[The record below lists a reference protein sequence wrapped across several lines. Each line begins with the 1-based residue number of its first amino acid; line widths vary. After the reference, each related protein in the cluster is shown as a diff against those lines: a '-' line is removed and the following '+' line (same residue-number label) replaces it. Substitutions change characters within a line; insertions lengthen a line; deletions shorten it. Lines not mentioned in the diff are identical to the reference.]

1 LSPGGIT
8 LHRRIEVGLPAV
20 MIDKVQIQQ
29 VLINLMRNAA
39 EAMRQSRPGDI
50 TVSAR
55 RVDGSIEIAVADN
68 GPGLP
73 KALQDRLFEPFVST
87 KAGGMGV
94 GLSICH
100 AIIESHGG
108 AHLGGGKLRRR
119 HHLPLQ
125 APFARRELLRAAVQR
140 IGDEEAGD
148 PTTEWPQD
156 RSHRSLL
163 DQLGAGSP

>member
-1 LSPGGIT
+1 
-8 LHRRIEVGLPAV
+8 
-20 MIDKVQIQQ
+20 

-39 EAMRQSRPGDI
+39 EAMRQSKPGDI

-73 KALQDRLFEPFVST
+73 KAIQDRLFQPFVST
-87 KAGGMGV
+87 KADGMGV

-108 AHLGGGKLRRR
+108 RIWAEENPGGGTIFRFTVTTAGLERRN
-119 HHLPLQ
+119 
-125 APFARRELLRAAVQR
+125 F
-140 IGDEEAGD
+140 
-148 PTTEWPQD
+148 
-156 RSHRSLL
+156 
-163 DQLGAGSP
+163 GS

>member
-29 VLINLMRNAA
+29 VLINLIRNAA

-73 KALQDRLFEPFVST
+73 KAIQDWLFQPFVST

-108 AHLGGGKLRRR
+108 RIWAEENSGGGTIFRFTI
-119 HHLPLQ
+119 
-125 APFARRELLRAAVQR
+125 AS
-140 IGDEEAGD
+140 AGL
-148 PTTEWPQD
+148 E
-156 RSHRSLL
+156 HRNF
-163 DQLGAGSP
+163 GS